1 MVSLKRGDIT
11 QNSFGFIVE
20 DDTWDEDEEGNTIR
34 TINKVGR
41 LLDVSLVVY
50 PAYPDAEIGKRN
62 FLNYRAKKEQKEN
75 KKEQQ
80 YRMPGHFFL
89 CKSADSK
96 QKSGFSVDCL
106 TKMSRASSKR
116 IDNNYYKEN
125 ISIKLFV

>member
-80 YRMPGHFFL
+80 YEI
-89 CKSADSK
+89 
-96 QKSGFSVDCL
+96 
-106 TKMSRASSKR
+106 KR
-116 IDNNYYKEN
+116 NLLEHK
-125 ISIKLFV
+125 IKLLKIKNKIK